1 MATLKTIAREQLLE
15 PVVMRLRRV
24 YSATYKFRGGYYRA
38 IRLTPSEIRDG
49 SYKQYLGGGRDAWE
63 LRGAFQ
69 LFFLKQMGLQPFH
82 KFLDVGC
89 GPLRGGAHLI
99 GYLDQGQYFGV
110 DYNRDFI
117 QAARQIVEDKKLSH
131 KKPTL
136 QTLCDFGFTSVGGDF
151 VFALAFSVLNHCH
164 RSQRK
169 RFFEQVPACLERNAR
184 LYITH
189 ARWFGSRQS
198 LCPAKF
204 AALSRTNQ
212 SQIVMVWEPMS
223 STTLHVPSLTAHC
236 VHPVVEE
243 DPVSV
248 DPRRCARTRL
258 AGYAAD

>member
-15 PVVMRLRRV
+15 PVVMRLRRL
-24 YSATYKFRGGYYRA
+24 YTAAYKSRGGYYRA
-38 IRLTPSEIRDG
+38 IKLTPSEIRDG

-117 QAARQIVEDKKLSH
+117 QAARQIAEDKKLSH

-136 QTLCDFGFTSVGGDF
+136 QTFCDFNFASVGSDF
-151 VFALAFSVLNHCH
+151 VFALAFSVLNHCP

-189 ARWFGSRQS
+189 ARWFDD
-198 LCPAKF
+198 
-204 AALSRTNQ
+204 AALSDAPLLQTNRFKGPTD
-212 SQIVMVWEPMS
+212 ICE
-223 STTLHVPSLTAHC
+223 TLNMADWGWPERNAGLFPILELTKI
-236 VHPVVEE
+236 
-243 DPVSV
+243 
-248 DPRRCARTRL
+248 
-258 AGYAAD
+258 